1 MNIMAQAHKDTRSYM
16 AQQAI
21 MQVAQKSYKVVFAAM
36 LVNCHY
42 HYKAEAMKKEQAL
55 MLLKADTTAK
65 WEARIAELKAYAETP
80 AANKWL
86 VTCGGLPVNFESVKW
101 PWAQVEGASQW
112 NSPQFA
118 RANAEKIR
126 NGAGE
131 YGVAVNVA
139 EYCETEIA
147 KLTDLINAIV

>member
-1 MNIMAQAHKDTRSYM
+1 MNVMKEAHQIIRETIAACPSVKLDYRSL
-16 AQQAI
+16 
-21 MQVAQKSYKVVFAAM
+21 FRAA
-36 LVNCHY
+36 LIDLHRK
-42 HYKAEAMKKEQAL
+42 YKAMQKEQAL
-55 MLLKADTTAK
+55 MLLKAETTAK
-65 WEARIAELKAYAETP
+65 WEARILELKAYAATP

-86 VTCGGLPVNFESVKW
+86 VTCAGMPVDFEAVNQSW

-131 YGVAVNVA
+131 YGMAVSVS
-139 EYCETEIA
+139 EYCESEIV
-147 KLTDLINAIV
+147 KLTGLINAMV